1 MNPTKPIVLILK
13 NFNNLTIKNV
23 NIEEPKKRGRP
34 KKTIITSEA
43 NVQPIEPIEPIEP
56 KKRGRPKKNTTN
68 ITSKVSNREDL
79 IDPKKPKKRGRPKKN
94 ITITNDTSSES
105 SVENNEPKKRGRPKK
120 IETIEPI
127 ETIETKEES
136 EDESEESSES
146 DSEEN
151 DEEVEGFYIK
161 LDKKAILG
169 YTFVSSI
176 SESDY
181 IIRPNLKLY
190 NPHTFMY
197 CGIWDPV
204 RVRAPALKPTNE

>member
-1 MNPTKPIVLILK
+1 MIHQVKVVLKIMNQ
-13 NFNNLTIKNV
+13 
-23 NIEEPKKRGRP
+23 KKRP
-34 KKTIITSEA
+34 T
-43 NVQPIEPIEPIEP
+43 
-56 KKRGRPKKNTTN
+56 
-68 ITSKVSNREDL
+68 
-79 IDPKKPKKRGRPKKN
+79 
-94 ITITNDTSSES
+94 
-105 SVENNEPKKRGRPKK
+105 KK

-127 ETIETKEES
+127 ETIETKEEY
-136 EDESEESSES
+136 EDECDESSES

-161 LDKKAILG
+161 LDKNAITG

-197 CGIWDPV
+197 CGTWDTI

>member
-1 MNPTKPIVLILK
+1 MPNNPITPITLILK

-43 NVQPIEPIEPIEP
+43 NVQPIEPIEPIE
-56 KKRGRPKKNTTN
+56 
-68 ITSKVSNREDL
+68 
-79 IDPKKPKKRGRPKKN
+79 PKKRGRPKKN

-197 CGIWDPV
+197 CGIWDHI
-204 RVRAPALKPTNE
+204 KG

>member
-23 NIEEPKKRGRP
+23 NIEEPKKKGRP
-34 KKTIITSEA
+34 KKTIITSED
-43 NVQPIEPIEPIEP
+43 NVQPIEP
-56 KKRGRPKKNTTN
+56 KKRGRPKKNTTPQ
-68 ITSKVSNREDL
+68 ISNREDL
-79 IDPKKPKKRGRPKKN
+79 KEPKEPKKRGRPKKN

-105 SVENNEPKKRGRPKK
+105 SADNHEPKKRGRPKK
-120 IETIEPI
+120 IETTEM
-127 ETIETKEES
+127 KEES
-136 EDESEESSES
+136 EEEYSSSSES
-146 DSEEN
+146 EPEEN

-161 LDKKAILG
+161 LDKNAITG

-197 CGIWDPV
+197 CGTWDTI

>member
-1 MNPTKPIVLILK
+1 MNPTKSITLILK

-34 KKTIITSEA
+34 KKTITSED
-43 NVQPIEPIEPIEP
+43 NVNPIEP
-56 KKRGRPKKNTTN
+56 KKRGRPKKNTT
-68 ITSKVSNREDL
+68 TPKVLNREDL
-79 IDPKKPKKRGRPKKN
+79 KDLKEPKEPKKRGRPKKN
-94 ITITNDTSSES
+94 ITITNDTSSERS
-105 SVENNEPKKRGRPKK
+105 IDNNEPKKRGRPKK
-120 IETIEPI
+120 IETTEI
-127 ETIETKEES
+127 KEES
-136 EDESEESSES
+136 EEEYSSSSES
-146 DSEEN
+146 EPEEN

-161 LDKKAILG
+161 LDKNVITG

-197 CGIWDPV
+197 CGTWDPV
-204 RVRAPALKPTNE
+204 RVKAPALKPTNE

>member
-1 MNPTKPIVLILK
+1 MNPTKSITLILK

-34 KKTIITSEA
+34 KKTIITSEDI
-43 NVQPIEPIEPIEP
+43 VSPIEP
-56 KKRGRPKKNTTN
+56 KKRGRPKKNTT
-68 ITSKVSNREDL
+68 TPKVLNREDL
-79 IDPKKPKKRGRPKKN
+79 KDLKEPKEPKKRGRPKKN

-105 SVENNEPKKRGRPKK
+105 SIDNNEPKKRGRPKK
-120 IETIEPI
+120 IETTEM
-127 ETIETKEES
+127 KEES
-136 EDESEESSES
+136 EEEEEYSSSSES

-161 LDKKAILG
+161 LDKNVIIG

-197 CGIWDPV
+197 CGTWDPV
-204 RVRAPALKPTNE
+204 RGKPLKPP